1 VAVGVASSCVVT
13 GGGLPA
19 AGSLQAV
26 MVTASIPR
34 RIKVQMSFLF
44 MVASLKPGAQ
54 FLALIFYIILPIS
67 LVGFILARHAGCIS
81 G

>member
-1 VAVGVASSCVVT
+1 VAVGVAGSCVVI

-26 MVTASIPR
+26 TVTASIPR
-34 RIKVQMSFLF
+34 RKNVQMSFLF

-67 LVGFILARHAGCIS
+67 LAGFIPDSNAGCIS